1 MWLVLLSHIIQPH
14 TLVISLNRLHA
25 QSGSKFNVRTQS
37 VNKQNAE
44 FVFFVILTSHKKN
57 PTA

>member
-1 MWLVLLSHIIQPH
+1 MWLVLLFHSIQPH

-25 QSGSKFNVRTQS
+25 QSGSKLSVRTQS

-44 FVFFVILTSHKKN
+44 FVFFCDFDIS
-57 PTA
+57 